1 MMKFA
6 TKIGMMVVGILLICQ
21 AGRAQFTIN
30 DLYIGFSQSTAQS
43 DYDIDLGQPGVVGV
57 GSSSVVDL
65 SGDFSLTVFN
75 SIFTDGADGVVVAV
89 VGGNNQNSVNPFGVY
104 ATALRVGGPG
114 ASAAVAGSN
123 LSTKSHASAA
133 MSGGAGQVAAI
144 LSQVSPGLPKA
155 GSNVV
160 DSTKSF
166 TAIVDTTAVQNNFI
180 GKTGV
185 NPSTTIGS
193 TSIAY
198 LDLWHAT
205 TTSAYTYLGYFT
217 IDLATPVFTFTPSGT
232 GGSSPPVASFTGG
245 PTNGFAGFSA
255 VFTNNSTGTITN
267 YIWDFGDGTIVT
279 NSTGVNVTHVYA
291 AGGDYNV
298 TLTVQGPG
306 GVNVQAQSSFI
317 NVSPLPTMIG
327 HAGLSG
333 GQFVLSGTNCPAGA
347 QYRILNTTNLM
358 LPVTSWTP
366 VVTNI
371 FNPDGTYSYTNSP
384 SGAAGFFRLV
394 SP

>member
-6 TKIGMMVVGILLICQ
+6 TTIGMIVVGISLICQ
-21 AGRAQFTIN
+21 AAWAQFNTN
-30 DLYIGFSQSTAQS
+30 DLYIGFTQSSAQD

-57 GSSSVVDL
+57 GGSSVVNL
-65 SGDFSLTVFN
+65 SGDFSLTIFN
-75 SIFTDGADGVVVAV
+75 SIFTDGADGVVAAV
-89 VGGNNQNSVNPFGVY
+89 VGGNNTFGQFGVY
-104 ATALRVGGPG
+104 ATAVRAGGAGVP
-114 ASAAVAGSN
+114 AVAGSN
-123 LSTKSHASAA
+123 LSSKGHSSAN
-133 MSGGAGQVAAI
+133 MSGGASAVSAI
-144 LSQVSPGLPKA
+144 LSATAGGLPTA
-155 GSNVV
+155 GNYVV

-166 TAIVDTTAVQNNFI
+166 TAEVTTLGIQNNFI

-185 NPSTTIGS
+185 TPFGTFGS
-193 TSIAY
+193 SSILY

-205 TTSAYTYLGYFT
+205 TTSPYTYLGYFT
-217 IDLATPVFTFTPSGT
+217 IDLSTATPVFTFTPSGA

-279 NSTGVNVTHVYA
+279 NSTGVNVTHAYA
-291 AGGDYNV
+291 AGGNYNV

-317 NVSPLPTMIG
+317 IVSPLPTMIG

-347 QYRILNTTNLM
+347 QYRILNTTNLA

-366 VVTNI
+366 VITNI
-371 FNPDGTYSYTNSP
+371 FNSDGTYSYTNP
-384 SGAAGFFRLV
+384 LSGTTGFFRLV